1 MIVNITVFLIGAL
14 SVLGLEFLVGIT
26 AVWIYAE
33 RKESKRN
40 GKEHS
45 NNSDDN
51 K

>member
-40 GKEHS
+40 GKDK
-45 NNSDDN
+45 SDDN